1 MWLSPYLII
10 ADQSLSNTNVEAE
23 RREAEHADSSQ
34 RRLNIDH
41 LLAESAYESNGMN
54 LQKIRVYI

>member
-1 MWLSPYLII
+1 MWLSPFLKI
-10 ADQSLSNTNVEAE
+10 ADQNISNTDSEGE
-23 RREAEHADSSQ
+23 RREAEHADSTE